1 MNHAKE
7 ILAMREVIAF
17 LLCSFSISSSSGAMG
32 SSLLM
37 YRAKGAID
45 FKRGVRGLVNER
57 DS

>member
-1 MNHAKE
+1 
-7 ILAMREVIAF
+7 VIAF
-17 LLCSFSISSSSGAMG
+17 LLCSFSISSRSGAMG

-45 FKRGVRGLVNER
+45 FKRGVRGQVNER